1 MRYSQTA
8 KHFGIITYSL
18 SPTAGNLEPLTVTE
32 PPGNMGTICCAR
44 LHIEINKRHW
54 ARFHTVLI
62 LLPVQ
67 VSGDHPAEIKPHLR
81 YRWLCSDQQIYTQ
94 EVQEAHVI

>member
-1 MRYSQTA
+1 
-8 KHFGIITYSL
+8 
-18 SPTAGNLEPLTVTE
+18 
-32 PPGNMGTICCAR
+32 MGTICCGR

-62 LLPVQ
+62 LPPAQ
-67 VSGDHPAEIKPHLR
+67 VSGDHPAEIKPHLC
-81 YRWLCSDQQIYTQ
+81 YCWLCSGQQVYTQ